1 MNHPLQKPIIYL
13 ITQGDADS
21 ENFKFKKREILE
33 RVHLAAETRVSLIQI
48 REKNLPARLLFDLAE
63 AAVAITRRSDTRLL
77 INGRADIAL
86 AVGADGV
93 HLPADGL
100 TADVIRRSF
109 PSDFL
114 IGVSTH
120 SAGEA
125 LAAKANGAD
134 FVTFGP
140 VFESPGKGGAQGME
154 KLNRVCKLLNTFPVI
169 ALGGIDELNY
179 ENVVENGASGF
190 AAIRFL
196 NDENRLRRLLANR

>member
-48 REKNLPARLLFDLAE
+48 REKNLPARLLFDLAD
-63 AAVAITRRSDTRLL
+63 AAVEITGKSDTRLL

-86 AVGADGV
+86 AAGADGV

-100 TADVIRRSF
+100 SAEVIRRSF
-109 PSDFL
+109 PSGFL

-120 SAGEA
+120 SAEEA
-125 LAAKANGAD
+125 LAGKATGAD

-140 VFESPGKGGAQGME
+140 VFESPGKGKPQGVE
-154 KLNRVCKLLNTFPVI
+154 TLQRVCKLVYPFPVI
-169 ALGGIDELNY
+169 ALGGIDESNY
-179 ENVVENGASGF
+179 QNVLENGASGF

-196 NDENRLRRLLANR
+196 NDENRLRRLLASR